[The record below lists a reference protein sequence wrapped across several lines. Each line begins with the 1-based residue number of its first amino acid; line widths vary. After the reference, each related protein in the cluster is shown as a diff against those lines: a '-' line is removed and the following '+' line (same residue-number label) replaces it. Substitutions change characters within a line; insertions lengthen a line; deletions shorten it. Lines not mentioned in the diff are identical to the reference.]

1 MIHAMLEVAWQQG
14 ATSLVDG
21 PRDSLGS
28 RFGRALRV
36 IRAERGIQRKEL
48 AARAGLSYAYVSE
61 IETGKKPPSSRAL
74 VALSEALGLRPH
86 ELMAFAEDLEDRVDS
101 GALPS
106 PSTTWFHESP
116 RQATAHYFRH
126 DHIDAAVGIP
136 EAAQAAEQDQ
146 GDPAVAELLEVVKGL
161 SARDLKLLL
170 DLARRFAR

>member
-1 MIHAMLEVAWQQG
+1 MLGVVWRQD

-21 PRDSLGS
+21 PRETLGP

-86 ELMAFAEDLEDRVDS
+86 ELMAFAEDLEERVDS

-106 PSTTWFHESP
+106 PSTTWFHEP
-116 RQATAHYFRH
+116 ARRATAHSFRRN
-126 DHIDAAVGIP
+126 HIDAAVGIP
-136 EAAQAAEQDQ
+136 EAAPAADQAQR
-146 GDPAVAELLEVVKGL
+146 DPAVAELLEVGKGL
-161 SARDLKLLL
+161 SARDMKLLV
-170 DLARRFAR
+170 DLAHRLAR